1 MTTLFKL
8 FNRHTAGT
16 RYPVVSTDT
25 RESCTKSPT
34 QNKILR
40 GTRYCGMTVS
50 ILALLI
56 ISPAFATDPDP
67 VAQKTVASKAYV
79 DTKQDI
85 IETGSM
91 TFNVPEAQSDYT
103 VSNMLIFSGDNG
115 VTGTQIGL
123 IDSSDIS
130 TIYEDLGTD
139 YDIFDLSGSGV
150 SDATLSRLVPTVK
163 VLSDALTPLSWDNKD
178 TKAIHAYS
186 QTFGSG
192 TNEWAGNGR
201 DLINGQFLANS
212 LANKQD
218 KISKSGTYYDTSGT
232 LRTYN
237 RNSSSGG
244 WLNAAVKGTG
254 LVTKTTAYGVVG
266 ERKIFEASDVSNYHA
281 DGMTQNDQNIQDISI
296 PTVGAMMT
304 AITNS
309 ITAAAPSGTAN
320 TLANYD
326 STGALGTGVA
336 TYDGST
342 TYDSTNDAS
351 KVAIMSAVQR
361 KKECGGYE
369 TGHENDPNYC
379 WLWIL
384 PD

>member
-1 MTTLFKL
+1 M
-8 FNRHTAGT
+8 
-16 RYPVVSTDT
+16 
-25 RESCTKSPT
+25 
-34 QNKILR
+34 
-40 GTRYCGMTVS
+40 S
-50 ILALLI
+50 ILALFI
-56 ISPAFATDPDP
+56 TIPAFATDPDP
-67 VAQKTVASKAYV
+67 LAQKTVASKAYV

-85 IETGSM
+85 IETG
-91 TFNVPEAQSDYT
+91 NVMFWDDPEGTEGDMYVPGLVAYDSQTNALSGNKIGILDYETIYPHGEGDLSLYSNSGGYGSEMDNFVPT
-103 VSNMLIFSGDNG
+103 VRAVAEALQNILYNMPASWQALPWSVNDDNG
-115 VTGTQIGL
+115 VNRT
-123 IDSSDIS
+123 
-130 TIYEDLGTD
+130 
-139 YDIFDLSGSGV
+139 
-150 SDATLSRLVPTVK
+150 
-163 VLSDALTPLSWDNKD
+163 N
-178 TKAIHAYS
+178 AINAYNS
-186 QTFGSG
+186 TFGNG
-192 TNEWAGNGR
+192 TSNWAGNIY

-212 LANKQD
+212 LALKQNKIAQ
-218 KISKSGTYYDTSGT
+218 SGKQYAADGRLVS
-232 LRTYN
+232 YN
-237 RNSSSGG
+237 ENSSAVSTS
-244 WLNAAVKGTG
+244 WLSASVKGTG
-254 LVTKTTAYGVVG
+254 LVTKTATNGVVG
-266 ERKIFEASDVSNYHA
+266 ERKIFEASDVTNYHA
-281 DGMTQNDQNIQDISI
+281 TGLTQNQKDIQDISI

-369 TGHENDPNYC
+369 TGHENDPDYC